1 MRVAVLSDI
10 HSNRSALEA
19 VLAACDRLGITDIFN
34 LGDSLSGPFDPAGT
48 ADILIDR
55 AIPSIRG
62 NHDRMLLDPADRL
75 GLWERWA
82 VPELREPHF
91 DWVRHLPETIDWQG
105 LHFTHAAPGDDAEN
119 WLDYRGPQN
128 RLVAHDRQEVE
139 MRADGLAAPVIFTGH
154 THTPRMVR
162 LSGGRIVV
170 NPGAVGCPAYF
181 DDRSDPPFIHETG
194 SPDARFAVVEEIG
207 GAFEVSL
214 RTVPYDPSE
223 MQALALA
230 RGAETWAEAIGSGW
244 FTPAGGP

>member
-19 VLAACDRLGITDIFN
+19 VLAVCDRLGITDIFN

-55 AIPSIRG
+55 AIPSIRC

-128 RLVAHDRQEVE
+128 RLVARRGKRWKCVP
-139 MRADGLAAPVIFTGH
+139 M
-154 THTPRMVR
+154 
-162 LSGGRIVV
+162 
-170 NPGAVGCPAYF
+170 
-181 DDRSDPPFIHETG
+181 G
-194 SPDARFAVVEEIG
+194 SPRRSFSPAIPILPAWCVFRAG
-207 GAFEVSL
+207 GS
-214 RTVPYDPSE
+214 S
-223 MQALALA
+223 
-230 RGAETWAEAIGSGW
+230 S
-244 FTPAGGP
+244 TPARLAVRPISMTAPIRPSSMKRDRPMRGSPSSRRSVATSR